1 MTNPATLGI
10 DQTAVSQWGDDS
22 CQVDTALRAQVKG
35 ARRRLQN
42 DARVTD
48 CLSYSNLR
56 GSQYIPKEFMLV
68 PVLLSGGVGSR
79 LWPVSRAARPKQFLP
94 LGGEGS
100 MLQETQR
107 RLAGLEC
114 ATTVVVC
121 NAEHRF
127 MVAEQLRDECDQS
140 ATIILEPAGRNTAPA
155 IALAALHVQRTAPEA
170 LLLVLPADHHI
181 TDPRT
186 FRDTVA
192 VAQAHAAA
200 GKLMTFGVVPSR
212 PETGYGYVRCGEALG
227 EGIFDLAQFVEKP
240 DAATAEQY
248 VAAGQYLWNS
258 GMFLFRADRYLAEL
272 AQHQPD
278 MLAACEAAMSAGE
291 EDLDFIRPNAD
302 AFLASPSDSID
313 YAVMEHTEQGGVASL
328 SCGWSDV
335 GAWPAL
341 WEIGKPDDLGNVS
354 EGDVLL
360 QDARDNY
367 VRSES
372 RLVAAVGVDNLVVVE
387 TPDAV
392 MVGARDQMQQIK
404 QIVETLSR
412 AERPEATVHQRVYR
426 PWGSYESL
434 VVGEQFQ
441 VKRLTV
447 TPGQTLSLQLHH
459 HRAEHWVVVSGQ
471 AEIIRGEEQLT
482 LGPDE
487 STYIPIGMKHRLANR
502 SDRPLEVIE
511 VQSGSYLGEDDIVR
525 FDDVYGREE
534 TPI

>member
-1 MTNPATLGI
+1 
-10 DQTAVSQWGDDS
+10 
-22 CQVDTALRAQVKG
+22 
-35 ARRRLQN
+35 
-42 DARVTD
+42 
-48 CLSYSNLR
+48 
-56 GSQYIPKEFMLV
+56 MLV

-94 LGGEGS
+94 MGGEGS

-107 RLAGLEC
+107 RLEGLQC
-114 ATTVVVC
+114 GPTVVVC

-127 MVAEQLRDECDQS
+127 MVAEQLRDESDQR

-155 IALAALHVQRTAPEA
+155 IALAALHVQRMAPEA
-170 LLLVLPADHHI
+170 LLLVLPADHHV
-181 TDPRT
+181 TEPDN
-186 FRDTVA
+186 FRHA
-192 VAQAHAAA
+192 VAAAQTHAAA

-227 EGIFDLAQFVEKP
+227 DGIFDLAEFVEKP
-240 DAATAEQY
+240 DAATAEHY
-248 VAAGQYLWNS
+248 LAAGQYLWNS
-258 GMFLFRADRYLAEL
+258 GIFLFRADRYLSEL
-272 AQHQPD
+272 ARHQTD
-278 MLAACEAAMSAGE
+278 MFAACQAAMNAAE
-291 EDLDFIRPNAD
+291 QDLDFIRPNAE

-313 YAVMEHTEQGGVASL
+313 YALMEHTGQGGVAAL
-328 SCGWSDV
+328 NCGWSDV

-341 WEIGKPDDLGNVS
+341 WEIGQADRRGNVS

-367 VRSES
+367 IRSES
-372 RLVAAVGVDNLVVVE
+372 RLVTVVGVDNLVVVE

-392 MVGARDQMQQIK
+392 MVGARDHMQQIK
-404 QIVETLSR
+404 QVVEALSQ
-412 AERPEATVHQRVYR
+412 AERPEARVHQRVYR

-434 VVGEQFQ
+434 VVGKKFQ

-447 TPGQTLSLQLHH
+447 TPGETLSLQLHH
-459 HRAEHWVVVSGQ
+459 HRAEHWVVVAGQ

-487 STYIPIGMKHRLANR
+487 STYIPIGMRHRLANR
-502 SDRPLEVIE
+502 GEQPLEVIE

-534 TPI
+534 TPT